1 MKQLCALC
9 LVFLLLA
16 TAVARPRLN
25 ERARRDE
32 RAFLLSAALVGELD
46 RWVERADFW
55 RLVTRAEYIQTK
67 IEISEKESR
76 AAEAWLCGGNSIC
89 LTTGLREYLTD
100 AELQAAIAHEIG
112 HIVIP
117 RSLNGPAQLWETQC
131 DLLAVALLRDADIVK
146 DMLYAVDRV
155 CPNCRDAEH
164 LAPYERIALIEYCAD
179 QPLEKINRLDAL
191 RQGSFA
197 LQLTDLTLSPTR
209 RLP

>member
-16 TAVARPRLN
+16 TAVARPRWS
-25 ERARRDE
+25 EHPRQDE
-32 RAFLLSAALVGELD
+32 RGYLLPAALVAELD

-55 RLVTRAEYIQTK
+55 RLVIRAEHIQAK

-76 AAEAWLCGGNSIC
+76 AAEAWLCGSNNIC
-89 LTTGLREYLTD
+89 LTTGLRKYLTE

-112 HIVIP
+112 HIIIP
-117 RSLNGPAQLWETQC
+117 RPLNGPAQLWETQC
-131 DLLAVALLRDADIVK
+131 DLLAVTLLRDADIVK
-146 DMLYAVDRV
+146 DMLYAIDRV

-164 LAPYERIALIEYCAD
+164 LAPYERIALIEYCAAA
-179 QPLEKINRLDAL
+179 PLEKINRLDLL

-197 LQLTDLTLSPTR
+197 LQLTDLTLPPTR